1 MLMVGAMALA
11 ACSADRW
18 PPAAVPDVEWGT
30 SAGAMSGTRYSAA
43 AVITRQNVRRLRTV
57 WTQRT
62 GDWPFDARGDSSAPL
77 GTSSPAANALTSYR
91 FEATP
96 VMKRRTLFLSTPF
109 NRVLALDP
117 VTGAIRWTFDPRID
131 RAAGNPEGFVTRGV
145 AVWEDSL
152 ATDSLPCVVR
162 VFTATLDARL
172 IALDGA
178 SGQRCVDF
186 GRDGEVDLTRG
197 AGLDGT
203 DAARPNLG
211 VTSPPAIVHDLVIV
225 GSAIRET
232 VGEGT
237 ASGVVRAFD
246 TRTGALRWAFD
257 PIPRDSSAGAWP
269 HWSPAHAG
277 ATTGGNVWSLITVD
291 STRGLVFLPTASAS
305 PDFFGGN
312 RTGRND
318 YANSVVALQARTGR
332 VVWSFQVVHHDL
344 WDYDVAAQPILA
356 ELTRGDERVP
366 VVIIGTKSG
375 MVFVLH
381 RETGEPVIPI
391 EERAVPKSD
400 VPHESAWP
408 SQPFPTSPPP
418 LLGTGLSP
426 DSMFG
431 VTDEERRF
439 CRTAADSLR
448 NDGIYTPPSHQGTL
462 QWPGFWGGINWDGL
476 AWDPGRQRLLVT
488 LKRVAMVVRLHPRD
502 TGLQRPTSFGAGEV
516 MLQPGTPYLATRA
529 PLVAPSGTPCSPP
542 PWGSLVAVDLDARQ
556 GRVAWQRPI
565 GTVPWLSQHR
575 HYRSWGSLSFGGP
588 LVTAGGVLFIAASQD
603 GKLRALGVDDG
614 APLWEHQLPAG
625 GQSTPMTYVL
635 DGRQYVVIV
644 AGGRGG
650 IGEPGDWVVAFA
662 LPPGH

>member
-1 MLMVGAMALA
+1 MALA
-11 ACSADRW
+11 ACSADRS
-18 PPAAVPDVEWGT
+18 PPAAAPDVEWGT
-30 SAGAMSGTRYSAA
+30 SIGAMSGTRYSPAS
-43 AVITRQNVRRLRTV
+43 VITPRNVRQLRPV

-62 GDWPFDARGDSSAPL
+62 GDWPFDARADSSAPL

-91 FEATP
+91 FETTP
-96 VMKRRTLFLSTPF
+96 VMKRRALFLSTPF

-117 VTGAIRWTFDPRID
+117 VTGAIRWAFDPRID

-145 AVWEDSL
+145 AVWDDAL
-152 ATDSLPCVVR
+152 AADPLRCVVR
-162 VFTATLDARL
+162 VFVATLDARL

-178 SGQRCVDF
+178 SGQRCQDF
-186 GRDGEVDLTRG
+186 GRDGEVDLTQG
-197 AGLDGT
+197 AGLDGA
-203 DAARPNLG
+203 DAARPNLA
-211 VTSPPAIVHDLVIV
+211 VTSPPAIVHGLVIV

-232 VGEGT
+232 AGAGT

-246 TRTGALRWAFD
+246 ARTGALQWSFD
-257 PIPRDSSAGAWP
+257 PIPRDSAAGAWR

-277 ATTGGNVWSLITVD
+277 ATTGGNVWSLVTVD
-291 STRGLVFLPTASAS
+291 SARGLVFLPTASAS

-356 ELTRGDERVP
+356 ELTRGDDRIP

-391 EERAVPKSD
+391 EERAVPRSD
-400 VPHESAWP
+400 VPDESAWR

-418 LLGTGLSP
+418 LLGLGLSP

-439 CRTAADSLR
+439 CRAAAESLR
-448 NDGIYTPPSHQGTL
+448 NDGIFTPPSLQGTL
-462 QWPGFWGGINWDGL
+462 QWPGIWGGINWDGL
-476 AWDPGRQRLLVT
+476 AWDPGRQRLLVSM
-488 LKRVAMVVRLHPRD
+488 KRVAMVVRLHPRD
-502 TGLQRPTSFGAGEV
+502 AGLQRPTPSGMGEV
-516 MLQPGTPYLATRA
+516 LPQPGTPYLATRT

-556 GRVAWQRPI
+556 GRVAWRRPI

-575 HYRSWGSLSFGGP
+575 QHRAWGSLAFGGP
-588 LVTAGGVLFIAASQD
+588 LVTAGGVVFIAASQD
-603 GKLRALGVDDG
+603 GKLRAVSVDDG
-614 APLWEHQLPAG
+614 APLWEHPLPAG
-625 GQSTPMTYVL
+625 GQATPMTYVL

-650 IGEPGDWVVAFA
+650 VGEPGDWIVAFA
-662 LPPGH
+662 LPMGR